1 MVMNVQWLDAASMSK
16 RKITP
21 HKVFGAPSACLVL
34 LLQAFS
40 YQAYAA
46 DYYVV
51 NTQELTSTGG
61 RVAWSPAA
69 NNLIAFDRES
79 SNGFYDTW
87 TMNPDGTNQVCLTC
101 GKPGLPPYNKGN
113 PDWRP
118 QGDYLVIQ
126 VQASSSST
134 DPTAEQNVDARP
146 GAGGNNVVY
155 IMDATGT
162 YYWEVAASESG
173 HGVLH
178 AHFSHDGTKLI
189 WAQLINENIGSS
201 GEWEIQYA
209 AFTPGASAGDPPTV
223 SLISSLTPGITPA
236 YYETHGFSLDDTTI
250 FFSGT
255 AAGQPMFGT
264 DIYSYNLNTGAFAD
278 LTNTPTYWDE
288 HSRPNPVEEKLLFAS
303 SFGTSGAANVLKLD
317 YWTMN
322 YDGSDKKRVTW
333 FQDPLSP
340 TSLPGFIAS
349 DNDWN
354 HDGTQEVIYLND
366 VGANTTG
373 LGGTGAI
380 YLLTLAVS
388 STTANS
394 GDYVAYPQAPDGLVS
409 TFGVNLS
416 SGTSVASGSLPT
428 ELGSTTVTVT
438 DSGGTA
444 RSAQLVF
451 VSPSQV
457 NWVVPAGSRS
467 GPATVTTTSG
477 STVSTDI
484 FDIENVG
491 PSIFTIGGSG
501 AGAPA
506 AYVLTYSST
515 GTQTGS
521 QNAYSC
527 SGGACTTSALNVA
540 GGQSYLIL
548 YATGVRHYSS
558 GVLALIGPSLVAGF
572 TQMNV
577 DQSSAVQFTP
587 AYAGSQ
593 NTETGLDQLNI
604 QLPATLAGSGTMY
617 LQLKVDDLYLSNTV
631 QLQFQ

>member
-1 MVMNVQWLDAASMSK
+1 MLKKKLTGS
-16 RKITP
+16 
-21 HKVFGAPSACLVL
+21 
-34 LLQAFS
+34 LLQALPACFLLSIQAFS
-40 YQAYAA
+40 SHAFAS

-51 NTQELTSTGG
+51 QTQELTSNGG

-69 NNLIAFDRES
+69 NNLIAFDRVGTSTQGNE
-79 SNGFYDTW
+79 GWYDTW
-87 TMNPDGTNQVCLTC
+87 TMNPDGSNQVCLTC
-101 GKPGLPPYNKGN
+101 SKPGLPPYNKGN

-126 VQASSSST
+126 VQASSSSS
-134 DPTAEQNVDARP
+134 DPTAEQNTEARP
-146 GAGGNNVVY
+146 GAGANNVIY

-162 YYWEVAASESG
+162 YYWEVVASESG

-189 WAQLINENIGSS
+189 WAQLVDEAVGPS
-201 GEWEIQYA
+201 GEWEIQYCS
-209 AFTPGASAGDPPTV
+209 FTPGAGPGDPPTV

-255 AAGQPMFGT
+255 AAGQPMYGT

-288 HSRPNPVEEKLLFAS
+288 HSRPNPVEEKLWFSS
-303 SFGTSGAANVLKLD
+303 SFGIPTSSSLKLD

-322 YDGSDKKRVTW
+322 YDGTDKKRLTW

-354 HDGTQEVIYLND
+354 HDGTQEVIYLNN

-373 LGGTGAI
+373 LGGTGAD

-394 GDYVAYPQAPDGLVS
+394 GSYVAYPQAPDGLAS
-409 TFGVNLS
+409 SFGTNLS
-416 SGTSVASGSLPT
+416 SGTASASGGLT
-428 ELGSTTVTVT
+428 TQLGSTTVSVT
-438 DSGGTA
+438 DSGGTTRA
-444 RSAQLVF
+444 AQLVF
-451 VSPSQV
+451 VSPGQV
-457 NWVVPAGSRS
+457 NWVVPSGSRP
-467 GPATVTTTSG
+467 GPATATTMSG

-491 PSIFTIGGSG
+491 PSIFTIAGTGS
-501 AGAPA
+501 GAPA
-506 AYVLTYSST
+506 AYVLTTAPGGGQISQNVYSCST
-515 GTQTGS
+515 GTCTPIPVNVS
-521 QNAYSC
+521 
-527 SGGACTTSALNVA
+527 SGQA
-540 GGQSYLIL
+540 YLIL
-548 YATGVRHYSS
+548 YATGVRHYQS
-558 GVLALIGPSLVAGF
+558 GVTAYIGPTLVPGF
-572 TQMNV
+572 MQSNV
-577 DQSSAVQFTP
+577 AQSSAVQITP
-587 AYAGSQ
+587 AYAGAQ
-593 NTETGLDQLNI
+593 NTDTGLDQLNI
-604 QLPATLAGSGTMY
+604 LLPASLQGSGTMY
-617 LQLKVDDLYLSNTV
+617 LQLEVDNLYLSNTV